1 MEQKRHAPHKSS
13 TIGSRSLADAYDRRP
28 PSRRSHND
36 TMISSLNIEN
46 LSAEKR
52 CIEVV
57 EAYFDPKGRPAKRQ
71 GLEAARISRAYD
83 ARGNQV
89 EEAYFNGEGKP
100 TIRKDLGAARISWR
114 YNDQGQQ
121 VESAL
126 YGPDGTQLKCQ
137 K

>member
-1 MEQKRHAPHKSS
+1 
-13 TIGSRSLADAYDRRP
+13 
-28 PSRRSHND
+28 
-36 TMISSLNIEN
+36 MISPLNIEN
-46 LSAEKR
+46 LSTENR

-57 EAYFDPKGRPAKRQ
+57 EAYFDPKGRPAKRK

-121 VESAL
+121 VESAF
-126 YGPDGTQLKCQ
+126 YGPDGVRLKRR

>member
-1 MEQKRHAPHKSS
+1 MEHKHHAPQQPS
-13 TIGSRSLADAYDRRP
+13 TIISRPSADAYDRRS

-36 TMISSLNIEN
+36 TMISPLTIEN
-46 LSAEKR
+46 LSTENR

-57 EAYFDPKGRPAKRQ
+57 EAYFDPKGRPAKRK

-126 YGPDGTQLKCQ
+126 YGPDGAQLKCQ